1 MYLIANLAVGG
12 DPGGRADRAH
22 TVPECAADRLGE
34 GRAMRIDAL
43 SLFVAL
49 GFPTWMRMS
58 AWILEYAPRPGS

>member
-1 MYLIANLAVGG
+1 
-12 DPGGRADRAH
+12 
-22 TVPECAADRLGE
+22 
-34 GRAMRIDAL
+34 MRIDAL